1 VGCKLGLASR
11 AVDLITNV
19 LGQRQNALEIADR
32 PVASKYL
39 AHFPQPVLDDLVNG
53 RWLPVLGAGMS
64 MNATLALP
72 AKMPLWADLGRRLA
86 DELQDYSPVGVLDA
100 ISAYEHEFGRARLIE
115 RLAELLHTT
124 RAQPGPAHREFC
136 SLPFDIVCTTNFDFL
151 LERQYDLERQDNRTV
166 HPVVDEDQ
174 LSINVGAAGTLLLK
188 LHGDLRHP
196 KRLVVTEADYD
207 GFLANYP
214 LIATYLANQLI
225 TKTAVFVGYSLDD
238 PDFRQIWHVV
248 GNRLGKTR
256 RMAYAILVNARPAD
270 IARFER
276 RGVKVVNLPGTRDSY
291 GAVLAEAFAELREYR
306 REHAGPTLK
315 PTEEK
320 PLEQFLLPRDAMSR
334 LCLFATPLD
343 VLPFYRENIFPLAE
357 AVGFVPVTAA
367 DVVNLGDSV
376 SAKIDTLIDRA
387 AVMVVD
393 ATTPYT
399 QIELGLAVSRAQETS
414 TRPNRQ
420 PLQLIPIITQST
432 QLSGPSTRI
441 VALVRPD
448 VLSDDSPF
456 IYELAHHLED
466 LANEMGLAQNLEPR
480 RLFEAKEYRAA
491 VIAAMTLLEAT
502 LRRRLNKPTRDVVQR
517 PMSMPQLLNRALEEE
532 ILQDF
537 DEVEVLRWT
546 KVRNTAVHSA
556 LPVGRNEAKI
566 IVEGVERILGRITRD
581 AGIRN

>member
-1 VGCKLGLASR
+1 
-11 AVDLITNV
+11 
-19 LGQRQNALEIADR
+19 
-32 PVASKYL
+32 
-39 AHFPQPVLDDLVNG
+39 
-53 RWLPVLGAGMS
+53 
-64 MNATLALP
+64 MNASLPAP
-72 AKMPLWADLGRRLA
+72 AKMPLWADLSNSFS
-86 DELQDYSPVGVLDA
+86 DELRDYTPTGVLDA

-115 RLAELLHTT
+115 RLAELLHTN
-124 RAQPGPAHREFC
+124 RVQPGPAHREFC
-136 SLPFDIVCTTNFDFL
+136 SLPFDIVCTTNFDYL
-151 LERQYDLERQDNRTV
+151 LEKQYDVERQDNRTV

-174 LSINVGAAGTLLLK
+174 LSINVSAPGTLLLK

-256 RMAYAILVNARPAD
+256 RMAYAVVVNARPGD

-276 RGVKVVNLPGTRDSY
+276 RGVKVVNLPGAREKY
-291 GAVLAEAFAELREYR
+291 GDILAGAFAELREYR

-343 VLPFYRENIFPLAE
+343 VLPFYREHIFPLAE
-357 AVGFVPVTAA
+357 AAGLVPVTAA

-393 ATTPYT
+393 ATSAHT
-399 QIELGLAVSRAQETS
+399 QFELGLAASRAQETS
-414 TRPNRQ
+414 TRSNRQ
-420 PLQLIPIITQST
+420 PLRLVPVVTQFT
-432 QLSGPSTRI
+432 QLPGASTNFLA
-441 VALVRPD
+441 VTRPD
-448 VLSDDSPF
+448 VLSEDSAF
-456 IYELAHHLED
+456 VAELGHALQR

-502 LRRRLNKPTRDVVQR
+502 LRQRLNKPVREAVQR
-517 PMSMPQLLNRALEEE
+517 PMSMRQLLSRAAEEN
-532 ILQDF
+532 ILRYSY
-537 DEVEVLRWT
+537 DEVLSWT
-546 KVRNTAVHSA
+546 KLRNDAVHTA
-556 LPVGRNEAKI
+556 KPVARNQAKRV
-566 IVEGVERILGRITRD
+566 VEGVEHILG
-581 AGIRN
+581 

>member
-1 VGCKLGLASR
+1 M
-11 AVDLITNV
+11 T
-19 LGQRQNALEIADR
+19 
-32 PVASKYL
+32 PKYL
-39 AHFPQPVLDDLVNG
+39 AHFPKPLLDDLVNG
-53 RWLPVLGAGMS
+53 RWLPVVGAGMS
-64 MNATLALP
+64 MNAILAPP
-72 AKMPLWADLGRRLA
+72 AKMPLWADLSKSFA
-86 DELQDYSPVGVLDA
+86 DELQDYSPTGVLDA

-115 RLAELLHTT
+115 RLAELLHINLV
-124 RAQPGPAHREFC
+124 QPGPAHKEFC

-151 LERQYDLERQDNRTV
+151 LEKQYDFERQDNRTV

-174 LSINVGAAGTLLLK
+174 LSINVAAAGTLLLK

-256 RMAYAILVNARPAD
+256 RMAYAILVNARPGD

-276 RGVKVVNLPGTRDSY
+276 HGVKVVNLPGMREKY
-291 GAVLAEAFAELREYR
+291 GDVLAEAFAELREYR

-315 PTEEK
+315 ATEEK
-320 PLEQFLLPRDAMSR
+320 PLEQLLLPRDAMSR
-334 LCLFATPLD
+334 LCLFATPLN

-376 SAKIDTLIDRA
+376 SAKIDTLIDRS

-393 ATTPYT
+393 ATSPHT
-399 QIELGLAVSRAQETS
+399 QFELGLAASRVQETS
-414 TRPNRQ
+414 TRPNRR
-420 PLQLIPIITQST
+420 PLRLIPVVTQFT
-432 QLSGPSTRI
+432 QLSGLSGPSIGIQAIR
-441 VALVRPD
+441 RPD
-448 VLSDDSPF
+448 VLSEDSPF
-456 IYELAHHLED
+456 VFELASVFQA

-502 LRRRLNKPTRDVVQR
+502 LRQRLNKPVREVVQR
-517 PMSMPQLLNRALEEE
+517 PMSLRQLLSRALEENV
-532 ILQDF
+532 LQDSY
-537 DEVEVLRWT
+537 EEVLRWT
-546 KVRNTAVHSA
+546 KLRNDAVHTA
-556 LPVGRNEAKI
+556 KPVSRNEAKI
-566 IVEGVERILGRITRD
+566 AVEGVERILGVGPSI
-581 AGIRN
+581 A